1 MLLLN
6 RLTQARRSTPTPWR
20 RLPFLAGWPIA
31 VVVSFATAFAVAQE
45 NEEEDEETTEA
56 TELEDPTVRPAE
68 HIEVVVVTGSRL
80 ARTPSE
86 LSRDVIVI
94 DQDAIAASGELTLP
108 RLLRQLP
115 QNVNG
120 TNETYGSE
128 LNGLENV
135 SGASTVNLRGLG
147 SESTLILVDGRRI
160 GYSGILGGVTDI
172 STIPLSMV
180 DRVEVLLDGA
190 SAIYGSDAVGG
201 VVNVITKKD
210 YEGIEISIDHGRPA
224 QAGYDETRASIST
237 GLAWGAGRVVVG
249 FEHFYDSGLDASSRD
264 TIIHA
269 NRDDG
274 IQKNGL
280 PGPQVRI
287 YSNFFDQLCDAV
299 KAVVYVLDGRVIT
312 LSEFNALSPSDQARA
327 VCQSDL
333 TVPSGF
339 QSGDDLNGIDIF
351 GPPYWGEDAE
361 VGYSLRPE
369 QMHNSINLGI
379 DYDLAEAITLHGN
392 LRYTQKE
399 SNANNGLNTYSAFF
413 HAANPFNPFGRRVTA
428 QAQILN
434 APPRFFEGQ
443 KEDLYTRLGAD
454 GVLGASGWQWHAE
467 FSRSQE
473 EIDAQRLNVLDSGTL
488 RSGLNS
494 DGTTPLLIRSISGI
508 TEEECAAAVGPNGG
522 TSYSFSPPRGFF
534 ASNCMVLGPPAEP
547 INPFGDLSG
556 YVTPGLNT
564 ASTNQQTQFEAQV
577 RGELFEV
584 GGGVVALVA
593 GYDFRQDVIDTM
605 SEFHSTTCNALGCAG
620 ESPVNAAAFN
630 TRIGRDTHSAFFEG
644 SVPLVRSRNARSGVQ
659 GLTLTLSGRYD
670 SYSNVEVEYRESA
683 SGEAGT
689 DMPADPGAEFT
700 WSAGLAYEPS
710 DVLVLKANVH
720 TSFVAPQLNQLI
732 SRTKERQPAA
742 SFRGL
747 YFTGPDSMGR
757 TQTHNNVFIHTGG
770 NDKLLPETAETVSFS
785 AEWAPVAGLS
795 LKAGWSDTVAVDRI
809 AYFSSL
815 TGIDP
820 NNLPS
825 NVLYIPEDDVY
836 IRDDRWVNVGRVDR
850 SGLDLAVSF
859 EMPTDV
865 GDFSLTVRRAIT
877 TTFDVQADSEIDEV
891 QSALKVRD
899 DVSFSRDAFLPPVP
913 AYQNYA
919 QVSWRRG
926 GFSLSLDGQ
935 AAGSTSTIRSGG
947 TDGFVF
953 RTEPATIIDMVVAYD
968 FGQDTFFNAPSWMDG
983 LRATF
988 TVNNLTNAFA
998 RNSQVNRGLGMGDP
1012 ERTKEYSINP
1022 FYEWT
1027 QGRSYRLTL
1036 HKSLSI

>member
-1 MLLLN
+1 MEPFMLFRGCRAGGTLSRA
-6 RLTQARRSTPTPWR
+6 RLAIAA
-20 RLPFLAGWPIA
+20 LAAAGFA
-31 VVVSFATAFAVAQE
+31 VNPVVAQE
-45 NEEEDEETTEA
+45 AGDADDADDEA
-56 TELEDPTVRPAE
+56 DQQV
-68 HIEVVVVTGSRL
+68 EVVVVTGSRL

-86 LSRDVIVI
+86 LSRDVII
-94 DQDAIAASGELTLP
+94 LDRDAIEASGELTLP

-128 LNGLENV
+128 LNGIENV
-135 SGASTVNLRGLG
+135 TGASTVNLRGLG

-180 DRVEVLLDGA
+180 ERVEVLLDGA

-201 VVNVITKKD
+201 VVNIITRKD
-210 YEGIEISIDHGRPA
+210 YEGIEVSIDHGRPA
-224 QAGYDETRASIST
+224 KAGYDETRASIST
-237 GLAWGAGRVVVG
+237 GFAWQGARAVVG

-287 YSNFFDQLCDAV
+287 YSYFFDQLCDAS
-299 KAVVYVLDGRVIT
+299 KAVVYVLDGQVIT
-312 LSEFNALSPSDQARA
+312 LSEYNALAPVDQSRA

-333 TVPSGF
+333 TLPSGF
-339 QSGDDLNGIDIF
+339 QPGDDLNSIEIF

-369 QMHNSINLGI
+369 QRHNSINLGI
-379 DYDLAEAITLHGN
+379 DYDLSDVVALHGT

-399 SNANNGLNTYSAFF
+399 SNANNGLSTYSNFL
-413 HAANPFNPFGRRVTA
+413 HAGNPFNPFGRQVTA

-434 APPRFFEGQ
+434 APARYFEGQ

-454 GVLGASGWQWHAE
+454 GVIGASGWRWQAE

-473 EIDAQRLNVLDSGTL
+473 EVDAQRINVLDSGTL
-488 RSGLNS
+488 RTGMNS
-494 DGTTPLLIRSISGI
+494 DGTTPLLITTISGI
-508 TEEECAAAVGPNGG
+508 TEDECSAAVEPNGG
-522 TSYSFSPPRGFF
+522 TSYSYSPPRGFF
-534 ASNCMVLGPPAEP
+534 ASSCRVLGPPADP
-547 INPFGDLSG
+547 ISPFGDLSG
-556 YVTPGLNT
+556 YISPGLNT

-584 GGGVVALVA
+584 GGGVVALVG
-593 GYDFRQDVIDTM
+593 GYNFRQDVIDTM
-605 SEFHSTTCNALGCAG
+605 SEFHSSTCSALGCSG
-620 ESPVNAAAFN
+620 DSPVNAAAFN

-644 SVPLVRSRNARSGVQ
+644 SVPLIRSRNAKPGIES
-659 GLTLTLSGRYD
+659 LTLTLSGRYD
-670 SYSNVEVEYRESA
+670 SYSNVDVEYRESA

-689 DMPADPGAEFT
+689 DNPADPGAEFT
-700 WSAGLAYEPS
+700 WSAGFAYAPS
-710 DVLVLKANVH
+710 DVLVLKANAH
-720 TSFVAPQLNQLI
+720 TSFVAPQMNQLI

-742 SFRGL
+742 AFRGL
-747 YFTGPDSMGR
+747 YFTGPDSQGR

-770 NDKLLPETAETVSFS
+770 NDKLLPETADTVSFS
-785 AEWAPVAGLS
+785 AEWTPVAGLS
-795 LKAGWSDTVAVDRI
+795 LKAAWSDTVAVDRI

-825 NVLYIPEDDVY
+825 NVLYIPEEDIY
-836 IRDDRWVNVGRVDR
+836 IRDDRWVNVGRVER
-850 SGLDLAVSF
+850 SGVDL
-859 EMPTDV
+859 ELGYELPTDV
-865 GDFSLTVRRAIT
+865 GDFSVTVRRGIT
-877 TTFDVQADSEIDEV
+877 RKFDVQADAAIDEV

-899 DVSFSRDAFLPPVP
+899 DVSYSRDSFLPPVP
-913 AYQNYA
+913 AYQSYA
-919 QVSWRRG
+919 RVSWRRG
-926 GFSLSLDGQ
+926 GFSLSVDGQ
-935 AAGSTSTIRSGG
+935 AAGSTSTVRTGG
-947 TDGFVF
+947 TDGYVYTT
-953 RTEPATIIDMVVAYD
+953 RPATIMDLVVVYD
-968 FGQDTFFNAPSWMDG
+968 FGQDTFFNAPSWMDS

-998 RNSQVNRGLGMGDP
+998 TNSQTNRGLAAGDP
-1012 ERTKEYSINP
+1012 ERTTEYSINP
-1022 FYEWT
+1022 FFEWT

-1036 HKSLSI
+1036 HKSLSL